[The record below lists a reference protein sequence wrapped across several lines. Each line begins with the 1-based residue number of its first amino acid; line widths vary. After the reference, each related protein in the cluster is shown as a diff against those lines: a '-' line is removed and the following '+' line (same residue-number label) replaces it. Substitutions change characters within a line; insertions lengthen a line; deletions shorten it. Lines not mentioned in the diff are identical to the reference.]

1 MDDTS
6 DLDANTE
13 RDPAA
18 HQRPM
23 GGMVYRS
30 PADDNRRTT
39 QQVLLPRRSGIHAV
53 MQRGPRLAIAIGLV
67 VAITLG
73 FSTYASNAGAVVGPA
88 DTVLPTLTVGPASD
102 TFVVVVGTGASGLFL
117 RSAPRRDAD
126 ILQTLADGTVLTV
139 VGAQVN
145 NDGSWLPVVTEAG
158 ISGWVAANY
167 TQAK

>member
-53 MQRGPRLAIAIGLV
+53 MHRGPRLAIALGVV
-67 VAITLG
+67 VAIILG
-73 FSTYASNAGAVVGPA
+73 LRTYASNASAVVGSGG
-88 DTVLPTLTVGPASD
+88 TVLPTLTVGPVSESI
-102 TFVVVVGTGASGLFL
+102 VVVVGTGASGLFL
-117 RSAPRRDAD
+117 RSAPRRDAE
-126 ILQTLADGTVLTV
+126 ILQTLADGTVLKV
-139 VGAQVN
+139 VGAQVT

-158 ISGWVAANY
+158 ISGWVAALY